1 MENTVRET
9 FKPNKIEQFLENRTV
24 HRERFFL
31 FVWLH
36 CYFVGNTFESKQE
49 FTGHIS
55 CDKIQKALL
64 HVHNPNYYDNLLFF
78 VRNGVLD
85 MLQLF
90 ADSSEMI
97 SREQVDNLS
106 LLFGNDENRSVS
118 DILGLWIDEVETQE
132 SISDVEV

>member
-9 FKPNKIEQFLENRTV
+9 FNLNKIEQFLENRTV
-24 HRERFFL
+24 HLEKFFL

-49 FTGHIS
+49 FTGHFS
-55 CDKIQKALL
+55 SGKIQKALQ
-64 HVHNPNYYDNLLFF
+64 HGHNPDYYDDVLFF
-78 VRNGVLD
+78 VRNGILD

-90 ADSSEMI
+90 ADSGEMI
-97 SREQVDNLS
+97 TREQVDNLS

-118 DILGLWIDEVETQE
+118 DILGLWIAEVETQE